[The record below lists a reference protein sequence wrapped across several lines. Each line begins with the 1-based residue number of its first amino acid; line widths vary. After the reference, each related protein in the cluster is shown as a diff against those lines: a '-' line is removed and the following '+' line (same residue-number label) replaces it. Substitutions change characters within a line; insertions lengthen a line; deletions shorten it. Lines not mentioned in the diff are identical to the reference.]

1 MDISFYNSI
10 RFHINTDLRVYEWL
24 GLPGWTEA
32 RVDRGQGGQRGHL
45 GGGFT
50 HSAMLSRSSVSQLM
64 VLREAFGQ
72 NQVT

>member
-32 RVDRGQGGQRGHL
+32 RVAREARVDRG
-45 GGGFT
+45 
-50 HSAMLSRSSVSQLM
+50 
-64 VLREAFGQ
+64 
-72 NQVT
+72 